1 MSANEPLGYFEIS
14 RRGIVGMGIL
24 ASIFGSASGA
34 AQKVRSV
41 GEDDFVDLDLPLASH
56 AKDPTGKRLLVA
68 RGVFEDTPV
77 GFSVEIDSAWRA
89 QPLEDGSATFYW
101 GRVTIRSIGPPSDHF
116 VSVLARLYGLPSPA
130 TGMLPAIEAEAVG
143 LANDPGDMDTSA
155 IRMKLFFHS
164 DSEDRYAEVFLNT
177 DIPNRL
183 VQFHEKDMEYR
194 KELLRAL
201 HAVA

>member
-1 MSANEPLGYFEIS
+1 
-14 RRGIVGMGIL
+14 MGIL
-24 ASIFGSASGA
+24 ASIFGSVKGV

-41 GEDDFVDLDLPLASH
+41 VEEGFVDLDLPLMSH
-56 AKDPTGKRLLVA
+56 NIDPSGSRVLIA
-68 RGVFEDTPV
+68 RGVLDTVPV
-77 GFSVEIDSAWRA
+77 GFSIEIHSAWKA

-101 GRVTIRSIGPPSDHF
+101 GRVTLRSIGPPSDNL
-116 VSVLARLYGLPSPA
+116 VSALARLYGLPKPA
-130 TGMLPAIEAEAVG
+130 TGMLPAIDAEAVG
-143 LANDPGDMDTSA
+143 LANDPRDMGTSA

-164 DSEDRYAEVFLNT
+164 ESEDQYAEVFLNT

-201 HAVA
+201 YAVA